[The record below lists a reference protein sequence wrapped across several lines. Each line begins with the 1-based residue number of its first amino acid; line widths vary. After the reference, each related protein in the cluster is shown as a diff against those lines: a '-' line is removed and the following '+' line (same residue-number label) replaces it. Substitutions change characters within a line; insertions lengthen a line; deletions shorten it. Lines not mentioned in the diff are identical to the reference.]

1 MNGLVVA
8 AGLAAGTG
16 LAAALGAGAI
26 ERRAARWFL
35 PGRRADPP
43 GSDALAGPRRRP
55 APGAPRAPG
64 SNVPA
69 AWGRAPERA
78 SRGRAP
84 ERASRDRALGRDPAP
99 RSQTPPVE
107 PASATGP
114 PFTAPRGPS
123 MLGGQVHLTDQKLT
137 APRGQAVLVLGHADA
152 GPRAGRIN
160 RRRIIRG
167 LAALETDGALIVSGG
182 AVAGRRSEARLL
194 ADAAR
199 DAGYRGPIALEEAS
213 RSTWENMANSQTLLE
228 PYARIVIVSEPVHA
242 AKARALLAAQ
252 RPDLASRLVADPSPV
267 PRLASPRRVGLG
279 LIDLLLSLRVAGWA
293 RDSAQGLAGL
303 RRLAA
308 LYR

>member
-1 MNGLVVA
+1 M
-8 AGLAAGTG
+8 
-16 LAAALGAGAI
+16 
-26 ERRAARWFL
+26 
-35 PGRRADPP
+35 
-43 GSDALAGPRRRP
+43 
-55 APGAPRAPG
+55 
-64 SNVPA
+64 
-69 AWGRAPERA
+69 
-78 SRGRAP
+78 
-84 ERASRDRALGRDPAP
+84 
-99 RSQTPPVE
+99 E

-123 MLGGQVHLTDQKLT
+123 VLGGQVHLTDQKLM

-242 AKARALLAAQ
+242 AKARALFAAQ
-252 RPDLASRLVADPSPV
+252 RPDLASRLVADPGPV